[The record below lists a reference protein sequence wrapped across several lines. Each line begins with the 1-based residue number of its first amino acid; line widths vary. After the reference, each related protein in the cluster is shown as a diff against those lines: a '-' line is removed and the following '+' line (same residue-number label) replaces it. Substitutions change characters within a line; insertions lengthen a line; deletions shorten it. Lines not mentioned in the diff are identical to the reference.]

1 MTIKLGV
8 VMDPVEGINIHKDST
23 FAMLLEAQ
31 RRAWHIHYLQP
42 SDIFLQDGVIMGHT
56 ARIAVRDDPVSWAE
70 VQARTTQGLGELD
83 VILMR
88 KDPPFNM
95 EYIYTTFL
103 LERVQ
108 QSGILVV
115 NDPASLR
122 NTNEKL
128 FATCFAEC
136 TVPYVVSRNRQAIEH
151 FVDEHKEAVVK
162 PLDGM
167 AGNLVFRVRHDDPN
181 RGVILET
188 STQHGTRSVMAQKLI
203 AEYREGDKR
212 ILLIGGEPVPH
223 ALVRVPA
230 AGELRA
236 NLAKGGTPK
245 AAALTERDRW
255 ICEQIG
261 PELKARQLDFVGID
275 VIGDYLTEINV
286 TSPTGIRE
294 LDKMCGLNIAAIL
307 FDRIEKRLAQAQE
320 PD

>member
-1 MTIKLGV
+1 MSIKLAV
-8 VMDPVEGINIHKDST
+8 VMDPVENIAVRKDST

-31 RRAWHIHYLQP
+31 RRGWLTHYLQP
-42 SDIFLQDGVIMGHT
+42 SDIFLQDGAVMGRT
-56 ARIAVRDDPVSWAE
+56 ARITVQDDPGDWARLE
-70 VQARTTQGLGELD
+70 ASTVQDLSELD

-88 KDPPFNM
+88 KDPPFDM

-108 QSGILVV
+108 QDGVRVI
-115 NDPASLR
+115 NHPASLR

-128 FATCFAEC
+128 FATCFAQC
-136 TVPYVVSRNRQAIEH
+136 TVPYVVSRNRQALEQ
-151 FVDEHKEAVVK
+151 FVDTHQEAVVK

-167 AGNLVFRVRHDDPN
+167 AGDLVFRMRHDDPN

-188 STQHGTRSVMAQKLI
+188 ATQHGTRTVMAQKLI

-223 ALVRVPA
+223 ALVRIPA
-230 AGELRA
+230 EGELRA

-245 AAALTERDRW
+245 AAALSERDRW
-255 ICEQIG
+255 ICEQIR
-261 PELKARQLDFVGID
+261 PELQARQLDFVGID

-294 LDKMCGLNIAAIL
+294 LDKMCGLNIAATL
-307 FDRIEKRLAQAQE
+307 FDTIEKRLDQT
-320 PD
+320 PGTD